1 MAQDPAFGLYAL
13 SKNIFNGGNSSRGEL
28 KSSQDF
34 SSTATGAIIAA
45 RVKHIILTKD
55 DVNFSNFGEWN
66 GIGTIFWEPITQP
79 INKSGY
85 DVTLFASPLFPNIKH
100 YPLLEELVYLI
111 QLPTTNIQGNLTA
124 NGYYY
129 FPPLNTWNSQHH
141 NALPS
146 FGNDFAN
153 NDPKQ
158 TVDYSSTQKGEVR
171 RVTDDSTEINLGS
184 TFKERINIHPLLPF
198 EGDVIYEGRWGNSIR
213 FGSTVPTSTNNWST
227 SGKSGDPIV
236 IIRNGQTNYT
246 SDPWVPETEKIETDL
261 SSIYL
266 TSTQKLSI
274 PPITTGKTFTYQAID
289 SKSYDKNQI
298 TLMSGRVFLG
308 AKTDSIVLKAD
319 KPIQISSNTAV
330 NIGGSKQIALDANE
344 ILLGLDSTSQPVVLG
359 NELKNTLL
367 NIATILKGVGTS
379 LQGAVD
385 SNAAPIAACQSAGAI
400 LAPACDD
407 MINALNSNSIL
418 SKKVKTI

>member
-1 MAQDPAFGLYAL
+1 M
-13 SKNIFNGGNSSRGEL
+13 
-28 KSSQDF
+28 
-34 SSTATGAIIAA
+34 
-45 RVKHIILTKD
+45 
-55 DVNFSNFGEWN
+55 
-66 GIGTIFWEPITQP
+66 
-79 INKSGY
+79 
-85 DVTLFASPLFPNIKH
+85 
-100 YPLLEELVYLI
+100 
-111 QLPTTNIQGNLTA
+111 
-124 NGYYY
+124 
-129 FPPLNTWNSQHH
+129 NSQHH

-146 FGNDFAN
+146 FGNDFVN

-246 SDPWVPETEKIETDL
+246 SDSWVPETEKIETDL

-289 SKSYDKNQI
+289 PKSYDKNQI

-400 LAPACDD
+400 LVPACDD